1 MKNIQHL
8 KNPYRIAFFL
18 ANRGLLN
25 WMGDRAYLKL
35 RYRAMM
41 AKKLDLKNPRT
52 YTAKLQ
58 WMKLYDRN
66 PAYPSLV
73 DKYEVKRYVR
83 EIIGDEYLVPDYG
96 VWDHFD
102 DIPFDKLPESFV
114 LKCTHDS
121 GGMLICRDKS
131 GLNLEET
138 RSKMEKARTR
148 SFFKLNREWPYKNVP
163 PRIIA
168 ERYMENTKTKD
179 LRDYKF
185 FCFDGV
191 PKLMFVATER
201 QTQGEETK
209 FDFFDMDY
217 QHLDL
222 VNGHPN
228 AKKVPEKPVNFEL
241 MKELAAKLSK
251 GMPHVRVDFYEV
263 DGQAYFGELTFFHFS
278 GIVPFQPDCWDQI
291 LGDWLTLPKKQVR
304 K

>member
-1 MKNIQHL
+1 MKIKHL
-8 KNPYRIAFFL
+8 KNPYKIAFAL
-18 ANRGLLN
+18 SNRGLLN
-25 WMGDRAYLKL
+25 WLGDRPYLKL
-35 RYRAMM
+35 RYRGMM
-41 AKKLDLKNPRT
+41 GKKLNLKNPQT

-66 PAYPSLV
+66 PAYPALV
-73 DKYEVKRYVR
+73 DKYEVKNYVR
-83 EIIGDEYLVPDYG
+83 KIIGDEYLIEDYG

-102 DIPFDKLPESFV
+102 DIPFDKLPQSFV

-121 GGMLICRDKS
+121 GGMLICQDKS
-131 GLNLEET
+131 RLDPAEA
-138 RSKMEKARTR
+138 RSKMEKARNR

-163 PRIIA
+163 SRIIA
-168 ERYMENTKTKD
+168 ERYMENKATGD

-201 QTQGEETK
+201 QTPGVETK

-228 AKKVPEKPVNFEL
+228 AGKIPEKPQNFEL

-251 GMPHVRVDFYEV
+251 GIPHVRVDFYEV
-263 DGQAYFGELTFFHFS
+263 DGKAYFGELTFFHFS
-278 GIVPFQPDCWDQI
+278 GIVPFRPECWDRT
-291 LGDWLTLPKKQVR
+291 LGDWLTLPPKQV
-304 K
+304 